1 MILLSVGL
9 QDLALLVNVDIL
21 LVAIFCCHVF
31 DLSVLSIFTLCFI
44 YTQYIPLTASSK
56 VISFLHV
63 GLLQQQPYQ
72 IGYSK

>member
-31 DLSVLSIFTLCFI
+31 DLSV
-44 YTQYIPLTASSK
+44 TA
-56 VISFLHV
+56 FLV
-63 GLLQQQPYQ
+63 VLML
-72 IGYSK
+72 